1 MAKREM
7 RTSASTPRHAPTS
20 RCTEMLSRRLN
31 TLAPHAY
38 PHVSPAKL
46 IIPPSWQLLVS
57 IRTAMARLIM
67 IRGRHVRRV
76 TRSMSEATMRRSRA
90 LRQTSSS
97 SIDRVVAR
105 PLAANPRL
113 QPCRACMIWAESNL
127 NHIKLSRAGRG
138 RPVSKTSCKALRQ
151 HSRRDEG
158 ECRRCPPSENEK
170 TPLLKLLD

>member
-105 PLAANPRL
+105 PLAANLRL
-113 QPCRACMIWAESNL
+113 QLCRACMI
-127 NHIKLSRAGRG
+127 
-138 RPVSKTSCKALRQ
+138 
-151 HSRRDEG
+151 
-158 ECRRCPPSENEK
+158 
-170 TPLLKLLD
+170 